1 MNALFILIDQII
13 SIYLY
18 TLIIYVII
26 TLLIQ
31 FEIVNRYNRIIDFI
45 LRGLIALHEPL
56 LIKIRKYIPFFGGM
70 DFSPVIVI
78 LLLSFIRNLLI
89 DQIISI
95 YLYSLIIYVIIT
107 VLVHFVLINRYNR
120 IIDIILRGL
129 IAIHEPLLIKIRKY
143 IPFIG
148 GMDFSPVIVILLL
161 SFIRNLLLDYRLS
174 L

>member
-1 MNALFILIDQII
+1 MTLNINRKIKNIDFIFTRLKFYFKTYINIVTNIITTMNALFILIDQII

-45 LRGLIALHEPL
+45 LRGLIALHEP
-56 LIKIRKYIPFFGGM
+56 
-70 DFSPVIVI
+70 V
-78 LLLSFIRNLLI
+78 
-89 DQIISI
+89 
-95 YLYSLIIYVIIT
+95 
-107 VLVHFVLINRYNR
+107 
-120 IIDIILRGL
+120 
-129 IAIHEPLLIKIRKY
+129 LIKIRKY

-161 SFIRNLLLDYRLS
+161 SFTRNLIIDYRLN